1 MTDFWLPEVRHP
13 VSLVIRC
20 ADDAG
25 FAAYERNARVTA
37 TPAATRAARAL
48 LDRAVRDRA
57 NAYGGSLALGTGWEE
72 YLLPRVAALT
82 QHALPDGALLRA
94 VTPFG
99 ADAAVAFECSTRGLR
114 QPDFLFLIARDHT
127 TAIAGADA
135 KLGLD
140 TVDAAQVS
148 AETTA
153 RILAEGGPLAQ
164 GLIAGIAPPDTP
176 AADGYIITP
185 RRVLNDLILSG
196 VRPSGLPRPRLPAQ
210 DHLVSISLRGA
221 DLLRAV
227 ITGPFARALVEGTDE
242 AIEADASVDVA
253 VLVVLA
259 AHLLLGLWREGE
271 TPLTVARIPVDPPS
285 PEQHDAALAW
295 ARARVLRA
303 GSAWEAAVDVA
314 NRMRP
319 RVQARQHVQEALQP
333 PLADPRVLAAL
344 GGARG
349 RPGRIAR
356 AAAAET
362 YRAAILA
369 AIPPQTPD
377 RGDALSNA
385 IHTIRT
391 RDADALRAAVIAAI
405 RDTLRRPDVHV
416 TPGSES

>member
-1 MTDFWLPEVRHP
+1 
-13 VSLVIRC
+13 
-20 ADDAG
+20 
-25 FAAYERNARVTA
+25 VTA

-72 YLLPRVAALT
+72 YLLPRVAALANRT
-82 QHALPDGALLRA
+82 LPDGALLRA
-94 VTPFG
+94 VTLFG
-99 ADAAVAFECSTRGLR
+99 ADPAVAFECSTRGLR
-114 QPDFLFLIARDHT
+114 QPDFLFLIERDGT
-127 TAIAGADA
+127 TAIVGADA

-164 GLIAGIAPPDTP
+164 GLIAGIAPPDTA

-185 RRVLNDLILSG
+185 RRVLNDLVLSG
-196 VRPSGLPRPRLPAQ
+196 VRPTGMPRPRLPAQ
-210 DHLVSISLRGA
+210 DHLVSITVRGA

-227 ITGPFARALVEGTDE
+227 ATGPFARALVEGTDE

-259 AHLLLGLWREGE
+259 AHLLLGMWREGE
-271 TPLTVARIPVDPPS
+271 TPLTVARIPVDPPA
-285 PEQHDAALAW
+285 PEQYDAALTW

-303 GSAWEAAVDVA
+303 GGAWEAAVDVA

-319 RVQARQHVQEALQP
+319 RVHARQRVQEALQP
-333 PLADPRVLAAL
+333 PLADPRVLDAL

-349 RPGRIAR
+349 RPGRMAR
-356 AAAAET
+356 AAAAEA
-362 YRAAILA
+362 YRTAILA
-369 AIPPQTPD
+369 AIPPNTPD
-377 RGDALSNA
+377 RGDTLVDA
-385 IHTIRT
+385 IQAVRT

-405 RDTLRRPDVHV
+405 RDALRRAEP
-416 TPGSES
+416 ESVPPSVL